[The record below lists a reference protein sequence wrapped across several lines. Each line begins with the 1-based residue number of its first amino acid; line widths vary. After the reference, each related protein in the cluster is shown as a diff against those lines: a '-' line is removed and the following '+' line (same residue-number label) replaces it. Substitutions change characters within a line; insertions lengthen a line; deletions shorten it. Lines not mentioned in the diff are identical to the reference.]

1 MKRFVILLLPSLL
14 SLEAAARVSSLQ
26 IGATPRITLS
36 LLEMAAG
43 IVLIICLILSIWA
56 VLTANKARR
65 IAALLRRDVKE
76 LKMQMNFPQTYGK
89 QDGANDS
96 KNKKGVAK
104 PNAQLS
110 QIDNDMANIFGR
122 LKKIED
128 YLNPLDGWVKKADKS
143 IKILQQEK
151 PSPGYHDPAP
161 SPEID
166 LSITPNGT
174 ILYAQLDASDPKRL
188 FNVSNVYNPSKHIYK
203 IILKGEEQTGDL
215 EIIEENASKI
225 FSNSDCSRCCNFR
238 VMPDPNNFK
247 QTPGKARV
255 NGDTAE
261 VLKNIEVSSK

>member
-14 SLEAAARVSSLQ
+14 SLEAAARVASLQ
-26 IGATPRITLS
+26 IGATPRTTLS
-36 LLEMAAG
+36 PLEMAAG
-43 IVLIICLILSIWA
+43 IVLIACLFLSIWA

-65 IAALLRRDVKE
+65 IAAMLRRDVKE
-76 LKMQMNFPQTYGK
+76 LKMQTDFSQAYGR
-89 QDGANDS
+89 QGGANDS
-96 KNKKGVAK
+96 KNEKGVAK

-110 QIDNDMANIFGR
+110 LMVNDMSKIFGR
-122 LKKIED
+122 LDSIERWTVDAACEINKISSRMD
-128 YLNPLDGWVKKADKS
+128 HLD
-143 IKILQQEK
+143 
-151 PSPGYHDPAP
+151 YHDPAP

-166 LSITPNGT
+166 LAITPNET

-215 EIIEENASKI
+215 EIIEENASKV

-238 VMPDPNNFK
+238 VTPEPNNFK

-261 VLKNIEVSSK
+261 VLKEIEVSSK